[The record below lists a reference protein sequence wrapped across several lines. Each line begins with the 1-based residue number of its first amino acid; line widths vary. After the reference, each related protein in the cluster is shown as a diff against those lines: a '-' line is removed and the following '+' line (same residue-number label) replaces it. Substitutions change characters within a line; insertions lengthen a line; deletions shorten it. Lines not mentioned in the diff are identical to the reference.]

1 MSKRNNNNE
10 APLTADQILLA
21 RIAEL
26 EAAQEELKRLKE
38 EAKNILRLKVSGKGA
53 VSIYG
58 MRRVPITLYAG
69 EIKRIVSELID
80 TGRLNAFIEENE
92 GELAN
97 R

>member
-1 MSKRNNNNE
+1 MIWRAPRNFYSMR
-10 APLTADQILLA
+10 Q
-21 RIAEL
+21 RRRWSAEL